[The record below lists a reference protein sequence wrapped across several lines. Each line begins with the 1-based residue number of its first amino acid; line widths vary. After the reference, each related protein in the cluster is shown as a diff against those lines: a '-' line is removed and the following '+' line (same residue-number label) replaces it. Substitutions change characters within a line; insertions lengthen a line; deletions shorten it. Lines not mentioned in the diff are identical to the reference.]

1 MIKIEHFLDEVVI
14 PTLKELDMY
23 SEEACLLVVG
33 TAIQESRLHYLKQIP
48 SGIAKGICQMEEA
61 THDDIWDNFLKYKPE
76 IKERLLGLTN
86 QSMDL
91 VDQLKGNL
99 YYAVAMCRIHYYRV
113 SEALP
118 NDLEGMARYWKK
130 YYNTELGKGTVEE
143 FIHNYKQAVK

>member
-23 SEEACLLVVG
+23 SEEACLLIVG

-76 IKERLLGLTN
+76 IKEKLMGLTN
-86 QSMDL
+86 QSMEL
-91 VDQLKGNL
+91 VDQFKGNL

-113 SEALP
+113 SAPLP
-118 NDLEGMARYWKK
+118 NDLAGMARYWKK

-143 FIHNYKQAVK
+143 FIHNYEQAVK

>member
-48 SGIAKGICQMEEA
+48 SGIAKGLCQMEEA
-61 THDDIWDNFLKYKPE
+61 THDDIWDNFLAYKPE
-76 IKERLLGLTN
+76 IKQKLMGLVN
-86 QSMDL
+86 PSMDL

-99 YYAVAMCRIHYYRV
+99 YYSVAMCRIHYYRV

-118 NDLEGMARYWKK
+118 SDLEGMARYWKK

-143 FIHNYKQAVK
+143 FIHNYEQAVK

>member
-1 MIKIEHFLDEVVI
+1 
-14 PTLKELDMY
+14 
-23 SEEACLLVVG
+23 
-33 TAIQESRLHYLKQIP
+33 
-48 SGIAKGICQMEEA
+48 
-61 THDDIWDNFLKYKPE
+61 
-76 IKERLLGLTN
+76 
-86 QSMDL
+86 MDL

-143 FIHNYKQAVK
+143 FIHNYEQAVK

>member
-48 SGIAKGICQMEEA
+48 SGIAKGVCQMEEA

-76 IKERLLGLTN
+76 IKEKVLGLTN

-118 NDLEGMARYWKK
+118 NDLAGMARYWKK
-130 YYNTELGKGTVEE
+130 YYNTPLGKGTVEE
-143 FIHNYKQAVK
+143 FIHNYEQAVK

>member
-76 IKERLLGLTN
+76 IKEKLMGLTN

>member
-33 TAIQESRLHYLKQIP
+33 TAIQENRLHYLKQIP

-76 IKERLLGLTN
+76 IKEKLMGLTN

-113 SEALP
+113 SEPLP
-118 NDLEGMARYWKK
+118 NDLAGMARYWKK

-143 FIHNYKQAVK
+143 FIHNYEQAVK

>member
-33 TAIQESRLHYLKQIP
+33 TAIQENRLHYLKQIP

-76 IKERLLGLTN
+76 IKEKLMGLTN

-113 SEALP
+113 SEPLP
-118 NDLEGMARYWKK
+118 NDLAGMARYWKK
-130 YYNTELGKGTVEE
+130 YYNTELGKGLSL
-143 FIHNYKQAVK
+143 IHI